1 MLLKDNGYNYIYF
14 SKLETSLRSAYRSNI
29 FYFLYNLIYE
39 YPFFTG
45 WYKNLF
51 GNENNI
57 QKEREII
64 VCEYKSKIVGVAILK
79 ATKTENKICTLRVAE
94 DFRRIGIGKELF
106 NRSLEWLEDEKP
118 LITIHKRQEEQFSHL
133 LNYFDFKLE
142 QKKLGYYSLFSTEFV
157 YNGELK
163 GRNIVLNKLE
173 KVNLEET
180 IRKKL
185 AEGSKGFIPNLK
197 EAIDRQLTMVY
208 KFFEDN
214 NNYYTR
220 KMKG

>member
-1 MLLKDNGYNYIYF
+1 M
-14 SKLETSLRSAYRSNI
+14 
-29 FYFLYNLIYE
+29 
-39 YPFFTG
+39 
-45 WYKNLF
+45 
-51 GNENNI
+51 
-57 QKEREII
+57 
-64 VCEYKSKIVGVAILK
+64 
-79 ATKTENKICTLRVAE
+79 
-94 DFRRIGIGKELF
+94 
-106 NRSLEWLEDEKP
+106 
-118 LITIHKRQEEQFSHL
+118 ITIHKRQEEQFSRL
-133 LNYFDFKLE
+133 LDYFDFKLE
-142 QKKLGYYSLFSTEFV
+142 QKKLGYYSLFSTELV

-173 KVNLEET
+173 KVSLEET